1 MNREIKFRAWDNN
14 SKEWLMGYEYP
25 NLGGFS
31 MYGECM
37 LFNEWSGIL
46 NRFILQQKDRREDDL
61 RLMQFTGLLDKNG
74 KEIYEGDIV
83 RGNHVDL
90 FIIEGINGGLQM
102 YNSNYYG
109 QKHNELISEAT
120 CDAQTAS
127 WLKNSTV
134 IGNIYQNP
142 ELLES
147 VQK

>member
-46 NRFILQQKDRREDDL
+46 NRFILQQKDRKEDDL
-61 RLMQFTGLLDKNG
+61 KLMQFTGLLDKNG

-83 RGNHVDL
+83 NTPHN
-90 FIIEGINGGLQM
+90 GIMKVMFLDGSFQMRMANGEKNNSLTWA
-102 YNSNYYG
+102 YNS
-109 QKHNELISEAT
+109 EI
-120 CDAQTAS
+120 
-127 WLKNSTV
+127 